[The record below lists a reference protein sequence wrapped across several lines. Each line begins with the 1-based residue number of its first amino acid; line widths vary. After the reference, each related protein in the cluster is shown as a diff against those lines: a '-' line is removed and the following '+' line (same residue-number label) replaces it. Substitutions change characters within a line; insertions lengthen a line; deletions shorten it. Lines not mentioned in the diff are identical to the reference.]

1 LEQTFTI
8 ELFGQSYTFE
18 TDGDV
23 SQAKK
28 LAAFVVDE
36 VTKVRQE
43 VTKTSATISDMAILI
58 LAILNI
64 AGRNIEFEKSQ
75 TEFSKKISERV
86 ARLNRLLD
94 ADSPPE

>member
-28 LAAFVVDE
+28 IAAFVVDE
-36 VTKVRQE
+36 VTKVRHE
-43 VTKTSATISDMAILI
+43 VMKTSATITDMAILI

-64 AGRNIEFEKSQ
+64 AGRNFELEKSQ
-75 TEFSKKISERV
+75 TEFSEKFTERV
-86 ARLNRLLD
+86 TKLNRLLD
-94 ADSPPE
+94 ADP